1 MIKNIF
7 RIGILGII
15 GFGILVY
22 LTAPTNPNQNN
33 KIIQNSKSILNID
46 LIPKYFDVVANNPYT
61 KVETLFQKG
70 VEKYIIV
77 LNHDSLALFKDLHKY
92 SDKNIVLIANISNT
106 PWLIKQLAVNGKLEE
121 MYKDSKI
128 PLIND
133 STGAFIN
140 SLALNDNTQ
149 NKYFIYKLNSDG
161 IINKINEG
169 LVELN
174 ILEKGISSENSQ
186 KSLEEIK
193 KIF

>member
-22 LTAPTNPNQNN
+22 LTAPANPNQNN

-161 IINKINEG
+161 TINKINEG

-186 KSLEEIK
+186 KSLEEII

>member
-22 LTAPTNPNQNN
+22 LTAPANPNQNN

-140 SLALNDNTQ
+140 ILALNDNTQ

-161 IINKINEG
+161 TINKINEG

-186 KSLEEIK
+186 KNLEEII

>member
-22 LTAPTNPNQNN
+22 LTAPANPNQNN

-161 IINKINEG
+161 TINKINEG

-186 KSLEEIK
+186 KNLEEII